1 VLGRGLPFHWIVDVE
16 TKFEPVTVRVKPDVP
31 ATTAFGVTDAIAGT
45 GLSIVK
51 VRGLDVPPPGAG
63 VETVT
68 DAVPAV
74 AMLTVVIAAF
84 RLVAET

>member
-1 VLGRGLPFHWIVDVE
+1 VDVE
-16 TKFEPVTVRVKPDVP
+16 TKFEPVTASVKPDVP
-31 ATTAFGVTDAIAGT
+31 TSTEFGVSDVIAGT

-68 DAVPAV
+68 EAVPVV
-74 AMLTVVIAAF
+74 AMSAAVTAAC
-84 RLVAET
+84 RLVADA